1 MFYMMGAFSPNRA
14 FNLSQNL
21 FRFRTQSIT
30 LRDEVDD
37 EIFEHAWQL
46 VVRHQPDANFWFVEL
61 LDDRAFTVW
70 DVWQSGISGRGKAIS
85 DRLPSSLQVLVG
97 IQHHPKRAQT
107 RFHLPYFDALEK
119 RLNAATLC
127 GFH

>member
-1 MFYMMGAFSPNRA
+1 MMGAFSPNRA

-70 DVWQSGISGRGKAIS
+70 DVM
-85 DRLPSSLQVLVG
+85 LPSSQISSLACSF
-97 IQHHPKRAQT
+97 I
-107 RFHLPYFDALEK
+107 
-119 RLNAATLC
+119 AACSLTVKPP
-127 GFH
+127 GF